1 MSEMN
6 KTIIFI
12 LSTLISLVFSQQLF
26 EINYYQYEE
35 GQCDGSQDG
44 SQSLETCGTKNN
56 IISTAY
62 AKFDECLL
70 FNGGFSR
77 LSLVSSNTVNYT
89 VFYHGCDEGVQQSEI
104 IEIGSCFA
112 NCKDLVQQNSFSIS
126 IIDESSIVIPK
137 SNSFATIYYG
147 GDCNGNW
154 KSNFTYVEFM
164 KTNLCVN
171 QGDYGSSMLKC
182 SPTINQLTVHSYNSS
197 DCEDQL
203 SATEVPLS
211 LENCNFFND
220 DMNMALYCN

>member
-1 MSEMN
+1 MN
-6 KTIIFI
+6 KSIVF
-12 LSTLISLVFSQQLF
+12 LLFTLISFVFSQQLF

-44 SQSLETCGTKNN
+44 SGSLEACGHPSN
-56 IISTAY
+56 IVSTAY

-112 NCKDLVQQNSFSIS
+112 NCQDAVAQNSFSIS
-126 IIDESSIVIPK
+126 IIDESSVVIPN

-147 GDCNGNW
+147 GDCNGDW
-154 KSNFTYVEFM
+154 KSNYTFIEFM
-164 KTNLCVN
+164 NTNICVN
-171 QGDYGSSMLKC
+171 QGVYGSLMLKC
-182 SPTINQLTVHSYNSS
+182 NPIINQLTIHSYDTQN
-197 DCEDQL
+197 CEDQL
-203 SATEVPLS
+203 SATEIPLS
-211 LENCNFFND
+211 LDNCNYLND

>member
-1 MSEMN
+1 MN
-6 KTIIFI
+6 KSIIF
-12 LSTLISLVFSQQLF
+12 LLFTLISFVFSQQLF
-26 EINYYQYEE
+26 EINYYQYEK

-44 SQSLETCGTKNN
+44 SGSLEACGQSSN
-56 IISTAY
+56 IVSTAY

-89 VFYHGCDEGVQQSEI
+89 VFYHGCDEGIQQSEI

-112 NCKDLVQQNSFSIS
+112 NCQDQTAQNSFSIS
-126 IIDESSIVIPK
+126 IIDESSVVIPN

-147 GDCNGNW
+147 GDCNGDW
-154 KSNFTYVEFM
+154 KSNFTFIEFM
-164 KTNLCVN
+164 DTNICVN
-171 QGDYGSSMLKC
+171 QGVYGSLMLSC
-182 SPTINQLTVHSYNSS
+182 NPNINQLTIHSYDTQN
-197 DCEDQL
+197 CENQL

>member
-1 MSEMN
+1 MN
-6 KTIIFI
+6 KSIILIF
-12 LSTLISLVFSQQLF
+12 TFISLVFSQQLF

-44 SQSLETCGTKNN
+44 SGSLETCGNSNN
-56 IISTAY
+56 VISTAY

-70 FNGGFSR
+70 FNGGFSK

-89 VFYHGCDEGVQQSEI
+89 VFYHGCDEGIQQSEI

-112 NCKDLVQQNSFSIS
+112 NCKDQVQQNSFSIS
-126 IIDESSIVIPK
+126 IIDESIEIPK

-154 KSNFTYVEFM
+154 KANFSFIEFM
-164 KTNLCVN
+164 TTNKCVN
-171 QGDYGSSMLKC
+171 EGDYGSTMLTC
-182 SPTINQLTVHSYNSS
+182 NPYINQLTIQSFNTS
-197 DCEDQL
+197 DCQDQT
-203 SATEVPLS
+203 STSEIPLS